1 MLFGTQ
7 ALFSVARV
15 TQLTHLTFC
24 FQVRTVVEMLL
35 WKRYYLSGMM
45 DSEMMLHAVRFSLC
59 ADKSE
64 EMLSLSSS
72 IMEAIFDAD
81 VKASCF
87 PGSYANMWHMY
98 AVASIL
104 EFKIC
109 SVYPM
114 FNHKIRPYFNRVI
127 HPRAWPITADL
138 PTLNIMW
145 SGHLKSKA
153 FRPDNFVALVNPLAL
168 ESHSSGQVSPV
179 QKMKKKRKALQKNDL
194 ELSYTNLKKKYRITK
209 RTYYRWK
216 KKTWE
221 YCNKSTARYEAK
233 YFMQACFM
241 KGQLIPLHEFMENF
255 PEISRSSYYNWKHEL
270 LRSGGNKTSSS
281 GAETSSGDST
291 EQEACSSPEEPDRH
305 SVPRSLGQSLDN
317 LFLERAHGVA
327 SMQEAKRCL
336 QNSIALKI
344 SLPFRIFK
352 RSFPGISRSTYY
364 NWRREALEFC
374 GGSQGATQSSAGSI
388 VEKSQS
394 PSLSQFPGPSSASRP
409 ALRERIKRS
418 RHRSFML
425 AYLSKKHLR
434 DTAKVHI
441 RRAKWSLIKFKVK
454 YPTMSC
460 CFYWLWQRRRSRK
473 KMVQQDAT
481 SCPNE
486 AVKEAPA
493 VPAAVTVSD
502 GVEKKMAVMMN
513 GHCVTPQAPKYPMA
527 SFDAPYPRY
536 IMHAPVPVHERML
549 GMDVVAMANMKA
561 EAKLFLQRRF
571 EQKAFPTF
579 REFRLYFPFTPR
591 STYYMWKRALYHGV
605 SLIQG

>member
-1 MLFGTQ
+1 
-7 ALFSVARV
+7 
-15 TQLTHLTFC
+15 
-24 FQVRTVVEMLL
+24 MLL
-35 WKRYYLSGMM
+35 WKRYYLSGMI

-59 ADKSE
+59 VDKSE
-64 EMLSLSSS
+64 EMLSLSSD
-72 IMEAIFDAD
+72 ILEAIFDAD

-98 AVASIL
+98 AVASVL

-127 HPRAWPITADL
+127 HPRAWPITANL
-138 PTLNIMW
+138 PTLHIMW

-168 ESHSSGQVSPV
+168 ESQRSVQVSSV
-179 QKMKKKRKALQKNDL
+179 VKKIKKRKASQKNDL
-194 ELSYTNLKKKYRITK
+194 ELSYSNLKKKYRITK

-216 KKTWE
+216 KKTRE
-221 YCNKSTARYEAK
+221 YCNRSTARYEAK

-291 EQEACSSPEEPDRH
+291 EQELCSSPEQRDRRDA
-305 SVPRSLGQSLDN
+305 PQSLGQSLDK
-317 LFLERAHGVA
+317 LFMERAHGVA

-374 GGSQGATQSSAGSI
+374 AGSQGGPKSSAGVV
-388 VEKSQS
+388 VEKSMS
-394 PSLSQFPGPSSASRP
+394 PSLSQFPGPSSANHHAVR
-409 ALRERIKRS
+409 AKIKRS
-418 RHRSFML
+418 RHRIFML

-441 RRAKWSLIKFKVK
+441 RRAKWSLIKFKLK
-454 YPTMSC
+454 YPSMSC
-460 CFYWLWQRRRSRK
+460 CFYWLWRSRRSRK
-473 KMVQQDAT
+473 KTVQQSVT
-481 SCPNE
+481 SHPQLE
-486 AVKEAPA
+486 LKGAAPPPVGGAVDMKVNNQCA
-493 VPAAVTVSD
+493 
-502 GVEKKMAVMMN
+502 
-513 GHCVTPQAPKYPMA
+513 TPQAPKYPMA

-536 IMHAPVPVHERML
+536 ILHAQVPVHEQML

>member
-1 MLFGTQ
+1 
-7 ALFSVARV
+7 
-15 TQLTHLTFC
+15 
-24 FQVRTVVEMLL
+24 MLL

-64 EMLSLSSS
+64 EMLGLSSA
-72 IMEAIFDAD
+72 ILEAIFDAD

-98 AVASIL
+98 AVASVL

-114 FNHKIRPYFNRVI
+114 FNDKIRPYFNRVI

-138 PTLNIMW
+138 PTLHIMW

-168 ESHSSGQVSPV
+168 ESQSSGQVSPV
-179 QKMKKKRKALQKNDL
+179 IKKVKKKKRKASQKNDF

-216 KKTWE
+216 KKTRE

-281 GAETSSGDST
+281 GAETSSGNST
-291 EQEACSSPEEPDRH
+291 EQEPCSSPEERDHRV
-305 SVPRSLGQSLDN
+305 VPRSLGQSLDK

-374 GGSQGATQSSAGSI
+374 AGSQGGAKSSAGS
-388 VEKSQS
+388 VAEKSLSPS
-394 PSLSQFPGPSSASRP
+394 PSLSQFPGPSSANHCAVRV
-409 ALRERIKRS
+409 RIKRS
-418 RHRSFML
+418 RHRNFML

-441 RRAKWSLIKFKVK
+441 RRAKWSLIKFKLN
-454 YPTMSC
+454 YPSMSC
-460 CFYWLWQRRRSRK
+460 SFYWLWRGRRSRK
-473 KMVQQDAT
+473 KKVQQSVA
-481 SCPNE
+481 SRPHMMLKEEEEE
-486 AVKEAPA
+486 A
-493 VPAAVTVSD
+493 AAAAGGGGGGLD
-502 GVEKKMAVMMN
+502 RKMMN
-513 GHCVTPQAPKYPMA
+513 GQCATTQVPKYPMA

-536 IMHAPVPVHERML
+536 IMHAQVPVHEQML

>member
-1 MLFGTQ
+1 
-7 ALFSVARV
+7 
-15 TQLTHLTFC
+15 
-24 FQVRTVVEMLL
+24 MLL

-64 EMLSLSSS
+64 EMLGLSSA
-72 IMEAIFDAD
+72 ILEAIFDAD

-98 AVASIL
+98 AVASVL

-127 HPRAWPITADL
+127 HPRAWPISADL
-138 PTLNIMW
+138 PTLHIMW
-145 SGHLKSKA
+145 SGHLQSKA
-153 FRPDNFVALVNPLAL
+153 FKPDNFVALVNPLAL
-168 ESHSSGQVSPV
+168 ESQHSGHASPV
-179 QKMKKKRKALQKNDL
+179 VKKMMKKKRKGYQKNDL
-194 ELSYTNLKKKYRITK
+194 ELSYTSLKKKYRITK

-216 KKTWE
+216 KKTQE

-233 YFMQACFM
+233 HFMQACFM
-241 KGQLIPLHEFMENF
+241 KGQLIPLHEFMEHF

-291 EQEACSSPEEPDRH
+291 EQEPCSSPEERDHRIV
-305 SVPRSLGQSLDN
+305 SRSLGQSLDK

-364 NWRREALEFC
+364 NWRREALELC
-374 GGSQGATQSSAGSI
+374 ERDSQGGCRSPALA
-388 VEKSQS
+388 VANKS
-394 PSLSQFPGPSSASRP
+394 PILSQFPGPSSVGHHVVRT
-409 ALRERIKRS
+409 RVKRS

-454 YPTMSC
+454 FPSISC
-460 CFYWLWQRRRSRK
+460 CFYWLWRGRKSRK
-473 KMVQQDAT
+473 KAVQQSTAGHPHEALKAMEGGTGPTSDAL
-481 SCPNE
+481 E
-486 AVKEAPA
+486 R
-493 VPAAVTVSD
+493 
-502 GVEKKMAVMMN
+502 KMVNDQCA
-513 GHCVTPQAPKYPMA
+513 TPQAPKYPMA
-527 SFDAPYPRY
+527 SFDTPYPRY
-536 IMHAPVPVHERML
+536 ILHAQVPVHERML

>member
-1 MLFGTQ
+1 
-7 ALFSVARV
+7 
-15 TQLTHLTFC
+15 
-24 FQVRTVVEMLL
+24 MLL
-35 WKRYYLSGMM
+35 WKRYYLSGMR

-64 EMLSLSSS
+64 EMLGLSSS

-98 AVASIL
+98 AVASVL

-138 PTLNIMW
+138 PTLHIMW
-145 SGHLKSKA
+145 SGHLRSKA
-153 FRPDNFVALVNPLAL
+153 FRPDKFVALVNPLAL
-168 ESHSSGQVSPV
+168 ESHSSAQVSLFG
-179 QKMKKKRKALQKNDL
+179 QKMKKKRKAFQKNDQ

-216 KKTWE
+216 KKTQE

-233 YFMQACFM
+233 YFMQSCYM
-241 KGQLIPLHEFMENF
+241 KGQLVPLHEFMENF

-291 EQEACSSPEEPDRH
+291 EQEVCSSPEEPDRH
-305 SVPRSLGQSLDN
+305 SMGQSLDH
-317 LFLERAHGVA
+317 LFLERAHCVT

-374 GGSQGATQSSAGSI
+374 GGSHGATQGSTRST
-388 VEKSQS
+388 VEKSPS
-394 PSLSQFPGPSSASRP
+394 PIQFPGPSRASYPVR
-409 ALRERIKRS
+409 RQRIKRS

-454 YPTMSC
+454 YPSMSC
-460 CFYWLWQRRRSRK
+460 CFYWLWQSRRSRK
-473 KMVQQDAT
+473 KIVQQDVT
-481 SCPNE
+481 SRPHE
-486 AVKEAPA
+486 ALKEVAAAAGDA
-493 VPAAVTVSD
+493 V
-502 GVEKKMAVMMN
+502 ERKMAVMTN
-513 GHCVTPQAPKYPMA
+513 GQCLAPQLPKFPMA

-536 IMHAPVPVHERML
+536 ILHAQVPVHERMM

>member
-1 MLFGTQ
+1 
-7 ALFSVARV
+7 
-15 TQLTHLTFC
+15 
-24 FQVRTVVEMLL
+24 MLL

-64 EMLSLSSS
+64 EMLGLSSS

-98 AVASIL
+98 AVASVL

-114 FNHKIRPYFNRVI
+114 YNHKIRPYFNRVI

-168 ESHSSGQVSPV
+168 ESQSSGQVSPV
-179 QKMKKKRKALQKNDL
+179 VQKVKKKRKASQKNDL

-216 KKTWE
+216 KKTRE

-241 KGQLIPLHEFMENF
+241 KGQLIPLHEFLENF

-305 SVPRSLGQSLDN
+305 GLGQSLDH

-374 GGSQGATQSSAGSI
+374 GGSQCAAKSSASSV

-394 PSLSQFPGPSSASRP
+394 PSPSLSHFPGPSAVSRR
-409 ALRERIKRS
+409 ALGERIKRS

-454 YPTMSC
+454 YPSMSC
-460 CFYWLWQRRRSRK
+460 CFYWLWRGRRSHK
-473 KMVQQDAT
+473 KAVQQDVGM
-481 SCPNE
+481 PRPHE
-486 AVKEAPA
+486 ALKEAA
-493 VPAAVTVSD
+493 VGVAAAGDAVERKTTV
-502 GVEKKMAVMMN
+502 MMMN
-513 GHCVTPQAPKYPMA
+513 GQCATPQAPKYPMA
-527 SFDAPYPRY
+527 SLDAPYPRY
-536 IMHAPVPVHERML
+536 ILHAQVPVHERML